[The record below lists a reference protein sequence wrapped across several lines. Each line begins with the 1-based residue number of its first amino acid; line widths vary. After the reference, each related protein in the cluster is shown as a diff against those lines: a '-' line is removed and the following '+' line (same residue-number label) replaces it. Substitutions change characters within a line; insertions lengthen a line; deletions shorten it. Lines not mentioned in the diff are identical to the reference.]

1 MRFLLILDEYT
12 LFLGH
17 RFQNSIIAFYIGIL
31 QLFVCLWSLTQHIYS
46 IFWFKKVLY
55 CDFTNSTEDAI
66 PVLTKVDAIIFDVG
80 LFHSLWGI
88 SRCVAEHLDGGYGRF
103 LWCLCH
109 TFALLFCLPF
119 AFVQRPKPQTLWPL
133 LIQQSAYGVGL
144 LILSLA
150 ALPKIL
156 PTFMGDI
163 TKAPVAS
170 IMFYLFGSS
179 MNFFLLYIYWH
190 WYWYVEAEW
199 DIAMRKNYSSNSG
212 IDKKKISALCDNT
225 NFVQRKIGTDENAI
239 KKNNIDNVFPIYNT
253 AVTLKSNHKVS
264 TNPVEIVE
272 DYGLRKNDNKYKM
285 SYNDVNRTPDL
296 SLNTPLL
303 KKGSFSDSYDS
314 SLQSSRNT
322 IKINH
327 KQGSVISP
335 LSETMYTNLVNDY
348 NDIIVPIS
356 DDESINDNLSKSTEE
371 LDVYPQN
378 NIYDPRIGKL
388 IKPKMFGKASL
399 QLHRTNTPSDYSFH
413 HSITDY
419 AFSNKMSPYSSRHTS
434 PRNDT
439 PTQEVKFQ
447 NINRNPYKNAYRVY
461 DY

>member
-1 MRFLLILDEYT
+1 MRVLLILDEYT

-17 RFQNSIIAFYIGIL
+17 RFQNSIIAFYIGIF
-31 QLFVCLWSLTQHIYS
+31 QLLVCLWSLTQHIYS

-55 CDFTNSTEDAI
+55 CDFTNSTEDVI

-170 IMFYLFGSS
+170 IIFYLFGSS

-199 DIAMRKNYSSNSG
+199 DISMRKTYTSDFE
-212 IDKKKISALCDNT
+212 IDKRKISALCDNK
-225 NFVQRKIGTDENAI
+225 NFVQRKIATDGNVI
-239 KKNNIDNVFPIYNT
+239 RKNNNDNVFPIYN
-253 AVTLKSNHKVS
+253 AEVTIKSNHIVS
-264 TNPVEIVE
+264 TNSVEMTE
-272 DYGLRKNDNKYKM
+272 DYGLHKNDNKYKM

-303 KKGSFSDSYDS
+303 IKGSFSDSYDS
-314 SLQSSRNT
+314 SLQSPRNT
-322 IKINH
+322 TKNNH

-356 DDESINDNLSKSTEE
+356 DDDSINDNLSKSTEE

-378 NIYDPRIGKL
+378 IYDPRVGKL
-388 IKPKMFGKASL
+388 MKPKMLGKASL
-399 QLHRTNTPSDYSFH
+399 QLYHTNTPSNYSFH
-413 HSITDY
+413 HSVTDY

-439 PTQEVKFQ
+439 PTQEAKFQ
-447 NINRNPYKNAYRVY
+447 QNNHNPYKNTYRVY